1 MKVRKISITTRIL
14 IIISVLLLVTNA
26 VLGIIVMNKVK
37 GTLLKSIQDKM
48 ISIANS
54 AAAAVDGES
63 LERYRKDN
71 DDEDAYNTVMDTLE
85 IFRDNADIEY
95 IYTIYAPG
103 GNRFEFIIDS
113 DPEEPAECGDEIEYT
128 DGLAAAAKGTAAY
141 DNEPFEDEWG
151 RHYSAYSPVY
161 SGKSIVGLV
170 GIDISFEWYEQQVSL
185 LRRIILGIFAGA
197 FIISFLIVFLVCSR
211 IRKSFAVLDAKL
223 GDIANGSG
231 DLTREIS
238 LNSGDEFEVIADKV
252 NRFIREVQELALD
265 VSGVSK
271 DVLKIGDELKE
282 TAERNTDSI
291 HCINDEIGSISMT
304 MEECGTSTNTTSQN
318 LADATRDIEA
328 LTEEIAQVHEIV
340 NNANKSAQKASK
352 HALDERAIAIRTL
365 NEIEEHVNIASR
377 DASRIEQVREIAEQ
391 ITEIASQTQI
401 LSLNAQ
407 IEAARAGDQG
417 AGFAIVATEVGHLS
431 TEITEAVSRIN
442 NINKQVI
449 EAVNKLIDSSREMSE
464 FMGRTV
470 TADYDSYADIGR
482 EYGETTLSIDEA
494 LNSLQNRSDDISRN
508 VKQVDATIDGISSSV
523 NECADKASDLVSAA
537 TSIAESM
544 DGLQNASLKNSEQA
558 RLLGEKI
565 SKYKF

>member
-1 MKVRKISITTRIL
+1 MKVRKISITTQIL
-14 IIISVLLLVTNA
+14 IVISVLLLAANVI
-26 VLGIIVMNKVK
+26 LGIIVMNRVK
-37 GTLLKSIQDKM
+37 GALLKSIQDKM
-48 ISIANS
+48 ISIADS
-54 AAAAVDGES
+54 ASAAVDGAA
-63 LERYRKDN
+63 LERYRENN
-71 DDEDAYNTVMDTLE
+71 DDEDAFNTVMDTLVL
-85 IFRDNADIEY
+85 FRDNAEIEY

-103 GNRFEFIIDS
+103 GDKFEFIIDS
-113 DPEEPAECGDEIEYT
+113 DPEEPANCGDEIEYT
-128 DGLAAAAKGTAAY
+128 EGLAAAARGTAAY
-141 DNEPFEDEWG
+141 DDEPYEDEWG
-151 RHYSAYSPVY
+151 RHYSAYSPIY
-161 SGKSIVGLV
+161 NGKSIVGII
-170 GIDISFEWYEQQVSL
+170 GIDISFDWYEQQVSS
-185 LRRIILGIFAGA
+185 LRRIILGICAGA
-197 FIISFLIVFLVCSR
+197 FIISFLIVFFICSR
-211 IRKSFAVLDAKL
+211 IKKSFAVLDEKL

-231 DLTREIS
+231 DLTREIN
-238 LNSGDEFEVIADKV
+238 LDSGDEFEVVADKV
-252 NRFIREVQELALD
+252 NKFIREVQGLASG

-291 HCINDEIGSISMT
+291 HSINNEIESISVN
-304 MEECGTSTNTTSQN
+304 MEECGASANTTSRT

-340 NNANKSAQKASK
+340 NNANKSAQTASK
-352 HALDERAIAIRTL
+352 HALDERAIAIKTL
-365 NEIEEHVNIASR
+365 NEIEERVNIASK
-377 DASRIEQVREIAEQ
+377 DASKIEQVREIAEQ

-417 AGFAIVATEVGHLS
+417 AGFAVVATEVGHLS

-442 NINKQVI
+442 DINKQVI
-449 EAVNKLIDSSREMSE
+449 DAVTKLIDSSKEMSE

-482 EYGETTLSIDEA
+482 EYGDTTLSIDEA

-508 VKQVDATIDGISSSV
+508 VKQVDATIGEISNSV
-523 NECADKASDLVSAA
+523 NECADKASDLAGAA
-537 TSIAESM
+537 ASIAGSM